1 MPIGFLDWVD
11 TVGSVEPMPHSSADV
26 GIYLG
31 GEVCAFSLM
40 VGHTSTLR
48 KFREPYTSHA
58 GLLWKQPGM
67 SGLEDCKSR
76 SAHLRDKDAI
86 AEKNPAR
93 HSPGSQQSLGSNE
106 LDNAQRNEQ
115 DESRNGSSPASVGI
129 GNLLPGSLT
138 PKKRGILSKKGGA
151 RFYLSH
157 CRPCFL
163 GCVLLILRMLNSR

>member
-11 TVGSVEPMPHSSADV
+11 SIGSVEPMPHSSADV

-31 GEVCAFSLM
+31 GEVRAFSLM
-40 VGHTSTLR
+40 AGHTSTLR
-48 KFREPYTSHA
+48 KFHEPYTSHA
-58 GLLWKQPGM
+58 GFFWKQPGM

-76 SAHLRDKDAI
+76 SAHRRDKDAI

-93 HSPGSQQSLGSNE
+93 QSPGSQQSLGSNE
-106 LDNAQRNEQ
+106 LDNAQWNEQ

-129 GNLLPGSLT
+129 GNLLPDSLT
-138 PKKRGILSKKGGA
+138 PKKRGIPSKKGRA

-163 GCVLLILRMLNSR
+163 GCVLLILRILNSR

>member
-11 TVGSVEPMPHSSADV
+11 TIGSVEPMPHPSADV

-40 VGHTSTLR
+40 VGHTSTPR

-67 SGLEDCKSR
+67 RGLEDCKSR
-76 SAHLRDKDAI
+76 SAHLRGKGAS

-151 RFYLSH
+151 RFYLPH

-163 GCVLLILRMLNSR
+163 GCVLLKLRLLDLR

>member
-1 MPIGFLDWVD
+1 MPIGFLGWVD
-11 TVGSVEPMPHSSADV
+11 TIGSVEPTSHSSEDV

-31 GEVCAFSLM
+31 GEVCTFSLM
-40 VGHTSTLR
+40 AGHTSALR
-48 KFREPYTSHA
+48 KFQEPYTSHA

-76 SAHLRDKDAI
+76 PAHLRDKDAI

-106 LDNAQRNEQ
+106 SDNARRNEQ

-129 GNLLPGSLT
+129 GNLSPGSLT
-138 PKKRGILSKKGGA
+138 PKKRGIPPKKRGA
-151 RFYLSH
+151 RFYLSR
-157 CRPCFL
+157 CRPYFL
-163 GCVLLILRMLNSR
+163 GCVLRILRMLDSR

>member
-11 TVGSVEPMPHSSADV
+11 TIGSVGPMPHSSADV

-40 VGHTSTLR
+40 VGHTSALR
-48 KFREPYTSHA
+48 KFHELYTSHA
-58 GLLWKQPGM
+58 GFFWKQPGM

-76 SAHLRDKDAI
+76 YALLRDKNAI

-106 LDNAQRNEQ
+106 LDNAQGNEQ

-129 GNLLPGSLT
+129 RNLLPGSLT
-138 PKKRGILSKKGGA
+138 PKKRGIPPKKRGA
-151 RFYLSH
+151 RFYLSR
-157 CRPCFL
+157 CRPYFL
-163 GCVLLILRMLNSR
+163 GCVLRILRMLNSR

>member
-1 MPIGFLDWVD
+1 
-11 TVGSVEPMPHSSADV
+11 
-26 GIYLG
+26 
-31 GEVCAFSLM
+31 M
-40 VGHTSTLR
+40 VGHTSALR
-48 KFREPYTSHA
+48 KFHEPYNSHA

-67 SGLEDCKSR
+67 GGLEDCTSR
-76 SAHLRDKDAI
+76 SAQLRDKDAI

-93 HSPGSQQSLGSNE
+93 QSPGSQQSLGSNE
-106 LDNAQRNEQ
+106 SDNGQWNEQ

-138 PKKRGILSKKGGA
+138 PEKRGIPSKKGGA